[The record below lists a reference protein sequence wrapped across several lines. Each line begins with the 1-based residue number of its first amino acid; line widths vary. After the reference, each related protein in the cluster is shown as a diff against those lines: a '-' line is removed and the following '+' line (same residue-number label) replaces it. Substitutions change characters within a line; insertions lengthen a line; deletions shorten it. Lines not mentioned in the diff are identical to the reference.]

1 MPAGRPT
8 KLTAE
13 LTKAI
18 ADLVEAGDPA
28 DVAAG
33 VCGIGRTAFYD
44 WMARGKQEESGPYA
58 DFRTAI
64 ERARDVFASEMRG
77 RILDGD
83 GQGVGFGPAKAALEV
98 LTRRDP
104 RRWGVRVKHEI
115 DDVSRLSAEALERV
129 CSRPD
134 VLQRVCET
142 KDLSVVFVAW
152 CEEFARD
159 DNEAEAGTL
168 PSCAAGSIH

>member
-1 MPAGRPT
+1 MAGRPT
-8 KLTAE
+8 KLNAE
-13 LTKAI
+13 LTEQI
-18 ADLVEAGDPA
+18 AKLVEEGDPA
-28 DVAAG
+28 EVAAG
-33 VCGIGRTAFYD
+33 VCGIGRQTFYD
-44 WMARGKQEESGPYA
+44 WMARGKHEESGAYA

-64 ERARDVFASEMRG
+64 ERARDLFASELRR
-77 RILDGD
+77 RILNGD
-83 GQGVGFGPAKAALEV
+83 GQGVGFGRAKAALEV
-98 LTRRDP
+98 ITRRDP

-134 VLQRVCET
+134 VFERVCKE

-159 DNEAEAGTL
+159 DSEAEAGAL
-168 PSCAAGSIH
+168 PSSAAGSIH